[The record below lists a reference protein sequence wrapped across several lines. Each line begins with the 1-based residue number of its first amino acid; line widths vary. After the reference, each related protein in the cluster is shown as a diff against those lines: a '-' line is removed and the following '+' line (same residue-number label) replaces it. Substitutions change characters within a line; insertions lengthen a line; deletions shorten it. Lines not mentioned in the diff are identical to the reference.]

1 MGSATGRAGGHCPPP
16 LNFKNSLVKFQITL
30 SQTAFAPPNFYPWR
44 TLCIYVYIYIYM
56 ICRIESLII
65 VECSTITIESDCM

>member
-1 MGSATGRAGGHCPPP
+1 MGSATGRAGGALPP

-44 TLCIYVYIYIYM
+44 TLCSV
-56 ICRIESLII
+56 
-65 VECSTITIESDCM
+65 